1 MERDV
6 PRGERA
12 ARHHCRL
19 YANRTPLRKDAAWS
33 HDDAPAFHASGGCN
47 ASVPLLLHVN
57 PWDSR
62 GPEEK
67 PGSENSTPRTHRIFA

>member
-6 PRGERA
+6 PEGSAPRVTTA
-12 ARHHCRL
+12 RL

-33 HDDAPAFHASGGCN
+33 HVDAPAFPLRGGCN
-47 ASVPLLLHVN
+47 ASVPQLLHVH

-62 GPEEK
+62 GPKEI
-67 PGSENSTPRTHRIFA
+67 PGTENSTPHTHRIFA